1 MDLEQPFQKQWTD
14 SEVGNQGQIYLNEVY
29 LNSYNQCWNCMILIL

>member
-1 MDLEQPFQKQWTD
+1 MDLEQPFQKQQTD

-29 LNSYNQCWNCMILIL
+29 LNSTTDAGTVWF